1 MFFKTLPAA
10 IPKTPLT
17 PITFSQGTSLTI
29 TKGSQTMAKDKK
41 TPAEKS
47 ATTSPAPTKAKKPRL
62 EVPKG
67 TQLEVNGEITINADS
82 GAPKDW
88 ALSDARYNRRTGGLS
103 HKHGEPGEV
112 IEITMQGLTWA
123 QGVVI
128 SNELEE
134 GPKPNTH
141 PVIEVVKV
149 RITELL

>member
-1 MFFKTLPAA
+1 
-10 IPKTPLT
+10 
-17 PITFSQGTSLTI
+17 
-29 TKGSQTMAKDKK
+29 MAKDKK

-47 ATTSPAPTKAKKPRL
+47 ATTSPAPTKSKKPRL

-82 GAPKDW
+82 DAPKDW
-88 ALSDARYNRRTGGLS
+88 ALSDARYNRRTGALS
-103 HKHGEPGEV
+103 HKHGEPGEEIL
-112 IEITMQGLTWA
+112 IENQGIVLA
-123 QGVVI
+123 HGLVI

-149 RITELL
+149 RIVTVLNV